1 MKRVLRI
8 SAALAVLLF
17 GLGFAHSQEAAKSVP
32 PSPAAS
38 ADVKV
43 IGVTAR
49 RYEYTPGEIHVKK
62 GTRVQLKIHALDHT
76 HGFKIRLFPE
86 GAPESGTPGLRFD
99 PQQDSFKIA
108 KEQDRVIEF
117 VAERAGTYPFKC
129 SVFCGMGHGGM
140 KGKPVVA
147 E

>member
-8 SAALAVLLF
+8 SAALAALLF
-17 GLGFAHSQEAAKSVP
+17 GLGFAHSQEAAKSAP

-43 IGVTAR
+43 IEVSAR

-140 KGKPVVA
+140 KGKLVV
-147 E
+147 EG